1 MSMSHASPGRTR
13 SASMF
18 ALLACAVL
26 SGACLDN
33 QLDESETSEG
43 KSVFIAQAGD
53 FLRYE
58 DWMKIERE
66 TRNEHGGVVGLTT
79 VYVNEL
85 PEPAAEAF
93 PIGTILFKT
102 TMVEG
107 YDKPTIH
114 AMAKRGSRFNPE
126 GVLGWEY
133 FELILD
139 KKGVPFILWRGANPP
154 TGEAYRSI
162 LGAQDLSDRPM
173 ELDGNCNSCHMEGQ
187 DGILGEDVLKL
198 LDE

>member
-1 MSMSHASPGRTR
+1 MSTAYASRERPC
-13 SASMF
+13 SIVLF
-18 ALLACAVL
+18 ALLACAAL

-33 QLDESETSEG
+33 ELDESETAEG
-43 KSVFIAQAGD
+43 KRVFIAQAGD
-53 FLRYE
+53 FLQYE
-58 DWMKIERE
+58 NWMKLERE
-66 TRNEHGGVVGLTT
+66 TKNEHGGVVGLMTI
-79 VYVNEL
+79 YVNEQ
-85 PEPAAEAF
+85 PTDGEF
-93 PIGTILFKT
+93 QVGTILFKT
-102 TMVEG
+102 TKVEG

-114 AMAKRGSRFNPE
+114 AMVKRGSRFNPS

-187 DGILGEDVLKL
+187 DGVLGEDVLKL

>member
-1 MSMSHASPGRTR
+1 MKRSHVSRERTC
-13 SASMF
+13 SIVLF
-18 ALLACAVL
+18 ALLACAAL

-33 QLDESETSEG
+33 ELDESETAEG
-43 KSVFIAQAGD
+43 KRVFIAQAGD
-53 FLRYE
+53 FLHYD
-58 DWMKIERE
+58 DWMKLERE
-66 TRNEHGGVVGLTT
+66 TKNEHGGVVGLTT
-79 VYVNEL
+79 IYLNQ
-85 PEPAAEAF
+85 EPAEGEF
-93 PIGTILFKT
+93 QVGTILFKT
-102 TMVEG
+102 TKVEG

-114 AMAKRGSRFNPE
+114 AMVKRGSRFNPS

-187 DGILGEDVLKL
+187 DGVLGEDVLKL